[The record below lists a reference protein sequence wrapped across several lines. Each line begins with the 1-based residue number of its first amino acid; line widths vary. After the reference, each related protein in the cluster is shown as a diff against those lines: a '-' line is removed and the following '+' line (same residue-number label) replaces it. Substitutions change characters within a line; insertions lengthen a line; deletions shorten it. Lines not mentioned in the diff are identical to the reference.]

1 MNRTSTTLPD
11 GVQITAIPAF
21 SDNYIWCLHND
32 HHAVV
37 VDPGDAEPV
46 MQFCQQNNL
55 KLEAVLITHHHH
67 DHTGGIPQLV
77 SANSALPVIG
87 PANDQIRGL
96 TKRVDEGDDVHL
108 NVLNLSFVVIELPG
122 HTLDHIGFYGH
133 GVLFCG
139 DTLFSGG
146 CGRLFEGTPG
156 QMLHSMNKLK
166 RLPDDTKVYCA
177 HEYTLANMKFALA
190 VEPDNNALQEHAEL
204 VSKLRSED
212 CITLPTTMHKE
223 KAINPFMRTS
233 QPCIATAAASRLNET
248 PADEVAVFAAVR
260 KWKDEF

>member
-1 MNRTSTTLPD
+1 MNRTSSTLPD
-11 GVQITAIPAF
+11 GIHITAIPAF

-46 MQFCQQNNL
+46 MQFCQQHE
-55 KLEAVLITHHHH
+55 LELAAVLITHHHH
-67 DHTGGIPQLV
+67 DHTGGIPRLV
-77 SANSALPVIG
+77 AANPSLPVIG
-87 PANDQIRGL
+87 PANDQISGL

-108 NVLNLSFVVIELPG
+108 NVLDLTLVVVELPG

-146 CGRLFEGTPG
+146 CGRLFEGTPA
-156 QMLHSMNKLK
+156 QMLHSLNKLK
-166 RLPDDTKVYCA
+166 RLPDETKVYCA
-177 HEYTLANMKFALA
+177 HEYTLSNMKFALT
-190 VEPDNNALQEHAEL
+190 VEPNNTVLQEHANL
-204 VSKLRSED
+204 VSKLRSEE
-212 CITLPTTMHKE
+212 CITLPSTMQKE
-223 KAINPFMRTS
+223 KAINPFMRS
-233 QPCIATAAASRLNET
+233 NQPDVAHSAASFKGEQ
-248 PADEVAVFAAVR
+248 PADEVAVFAAIR

>member
-11 GVQITAIPAF
+11 GVQVTAIPAF

-32 HHAVV
+32 HQAVV

-46 MQFCQQNNL
+46 LKFCQQNNL

-67 DHTGGIPQLV
+67 DHTGGIPRLV
-77 SANSALPVIG
+77 SANPSLPVIG
-87 PANDQIRGL
+87 PANGQIRGL

-146 CGRLFEGTPG
+146 CGRLFEGTPA
-156 QMLHSMNKLK
+156 QMLHSLNKLK

-177 HEYTLANMKFALA
+177 HEYTQANMKFALA
-190 VEPDNNALQEHAEL
+190 VEPDNAALQEHANL
-204 VSKLRSED
+204 VSKLRSEES
-212 CITLPTTMHKE
+212 ITLPSSMQKE
-223 KAINPFMRTS
+223 KAINPFMRTN
-233 QPCIATAAASRLNET
+233 QAAIVAAAASRNGEK